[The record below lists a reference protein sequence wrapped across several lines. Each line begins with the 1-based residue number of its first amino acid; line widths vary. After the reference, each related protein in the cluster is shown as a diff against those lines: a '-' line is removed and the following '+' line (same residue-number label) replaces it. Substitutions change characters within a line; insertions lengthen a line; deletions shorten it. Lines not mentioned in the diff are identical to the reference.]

1 MTVFGFCLAWF
12 LSGLVITTIP
22 FIIMDCFKTLEKDI
36 TKHKILKFILTFG
49 VFEVFASI
57 IGGFVSF
64 AMTEFNPWICFF
76 GGNLILY
83 IISYLETKIAGLS

>member
-12 LSGLVITTIP
+12 ISGLVITAIP
-22 FIIMDCFKTLEKDI
+22 FIVMDCFKTLDQDI
-36 TKHKILKFILTFG
+36 EKHKILKIILAFG
-49 VFEVFASI
+49 LFEVFASI

-64 AMTEFNPWICFF
+64 ATTEFNPWICFF

-83 IISYLETKIAGLS
+83 IIAYLETKFAGLS